1 MKRLDTETRKIQI
14 KEAVLQIISSKG
26 LANLSIKNLAK
37 EVGLSEGALYRHYNS
52 KKDIII
58 DIVNDVYNNLVVN
71 QRKDSER
78 NLPASV
84 KLFNYF
90 CNHIKYLLLNKG
102 ITILLFSEAAHQG
115 DTELKKRLLRVLKEQ
130 NEILK
135 MIVTEGIEK
144 GIWNSSVNL
153 DDFTTIYMGIPVM
166 LNIEMVLEKEKFDYK
181 SFCDRMFVL
190 LEKVLQ

>member
-1 MKRLDTETRKIQI
+1 
-14 KEAVLQIISSKG
+14 
-26 LANLSIKNLAK
+26 
-37 EVGLSEGALYRHYNS
+37 
-52 KKDIII
+52 
-58 DIVNDVYNNLVVN
+58 VYDNLVVN

-78 NLPASV
+78 NLPPSV

-90 CNHIKYLLLNKG
+90 CNHITYLLRNKG
-102 ITILLFSEAAHQG
+102 VTILLFSEAAHQG

-135 MIVTEGIEK
+135 KIVTEGIDK
-144 GIWNSSVNL
+144 NIWNSSVNL

-166 LNIEMVLEKEKFDYK
+166 LNIEMVLEKEKFDHK
-181 SFCDRMFVL
+181 LFCDRMFVL